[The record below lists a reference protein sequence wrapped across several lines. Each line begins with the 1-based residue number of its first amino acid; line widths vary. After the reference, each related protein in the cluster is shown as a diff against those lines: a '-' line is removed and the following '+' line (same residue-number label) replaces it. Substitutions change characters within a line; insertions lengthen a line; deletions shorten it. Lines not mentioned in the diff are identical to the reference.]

1 MNWEMKRITVLIL
14 LLVGLATGG
23 ARADGIGVVLVHG
36 KQGTAD
42 QPQLAYL
49 SQQIEKA
56 GFAVDHPTMCWTPSR
71 LYDRTLSDCLADID
85 ASIARLRLRGM
96 TSFVVAG
103 HSLGGL
109 GAVLY
114 GATHDGLK
122 GIVALAP
129 APGPRVAGNPA
140 VVPSIKRAQALIAAG
155 QGDEVQS
162 FADNNTGPS
171 GFFVIQVHATP
182 KIFMSFFDM
191 SGPANLVTDAS
202 QLKAPVLW
210 VSGTKDQSQIAR
222 ELGFDKAPAHPLNR
236 YLQVN
241 AGHMDTPEAATDA
254 VVAWLKDVAKN

>member
-1 MNWEMKRITVLIL
+1 MRILVLIA
-14 LLVGLATGG
+14 LLVGFATGA

-42 QPQLAYL
+42 QRELAYL
-49 SQQIEKA
+49 SQQIERA
-56 GFAVDHPTMCWTPSR
+56 GFPVDRPTMCWTASR
-71 LYDRTLSDCLADID
+71 IYDHTLPDCMADID
-85 ASIARLRLRGM
+85 ASIARLRLRGA
-96 TSFVVAG
+96 TAFVVAG

-129 APGPRVAGNPA
+129 APGPRVANNPA
-140 VVPSIKRAQALIAAG
+140 VKPSVQRAQALIASG

-162 FADNNTGPS
+162 FADSNTGPS
-171 GFFVIQVHATP
+171 GFTVIQVRATP
-182 KIFMSFFDM
+182 KIFLSFLDM

-222 ELGFDKAPAHPLNR
+222 ELGFDKAPANPLNR
-236 YLQVN
+236 YLQVD
-241 AGHMDTPEAATDA
+241 AGHMDTPGAATDA
-254 VVAWLKDVAKN
+254 VVAWLKEVAKN